1 MPKNKLMKK
10 VVVFGVFDLLHPGH
24 LYFLKQAKS
33 HGNHLTVIVTRD
45 ARVKSE
51 KKRTPFFSEQ
61 ERLEMVQ
68 ALQVVDKAVL
78 GDRVGEWTINKLVK
92 TDVICIG
99 YDQNAGLIKKSNF
112 DPKLKVVRI
121 KPWRV
126 QKYTST
132 NLRKHLRIW

>member
-1 MPKNKLMKK
+1 MKK